1 MPTVDVTRIAGN
13 IGALNALNSLQNI
26 NAQLALHQTRL
37 STGKQIVDAADDPAG
52 LSLATS
58 FDVRRNGLK
67 TVLSA
72 IGDAKNLLS
81 TAEGGMRKIQDI
93 LVKMKNKAL
102 EGQTSTIGTTEKK
115 AIAAQLN
122 AFADEIDAIVEQ
134 TQWNG
139 NNLIGASGSAGGN
152 SGTDPVNQNFT
163 FLTSVGNEDATTHVT
178 TNTTSS
184 FKIQSGQGYG
194 AFGTT
199 ATTGLNLVGTST
211 TQFHFGTT
219 AAYYSETDVAS
230 TTGGALDSISK
241 ALALVKDGISDVGA
255 FSARLTFKEEQL
267 TVNYTNT
274 EAAYNRIM
282 NANMAAEQVE
292 ASKLTILQQTGTAML
307 AQANTAPQFLLSLF
321 R

>member
-1 MPTVDVTRIAGN
+1 MASVDVTRIAGN

-58 FDVRRNGLK
+58 FDVKRSGLK
-67 TVLSA
+67 TVLGS

-122 AFADEIDAIVEQ
+122 AFASEIDSIVDQ

-139 NNLIGASGSAGGN
+139 TNLIGASGSAGGT
-152 SGTDPVNQNFT
+152 SGTSSASSNFT
-163 FLTSVGNEDATTHVT
+163 FLTSIGNENATSHAT
-178 TNTTSS
+178 TNTTST
-184 FKIQSGQGYG
+184 FQIQSGQGYG
-194 AFGTT
+194 AYASGTSGLALQGT
-199 ATTGLNLVGTST
+199 ATAVGGIQAFT
-211 TQFHFGTT
+211 
-219 AAYYSETDVAS
+219 ETDVAS
-230 TTGGALDSISK
+230 TTSGALDKISA
-241 ALALVKDGISDVGA
+241 ALAKVKDGISDVGA

-267 TVNYTNT
+267 TVAYTNT

-282 NANMAAEQVE
+282 NANMAEEQVE

-307 AQANTAPQFLLSLF
+307 AQANTAPQFLLALF